1 MEEFNTDE
9 ITLMLKFGITVPRPQ
24 ASKVIRVNLTCK
36 LCQTVITQ
44 FFQMIQ
50 QPNGAWIK
58 NKEISPVTDK
68 VEVSNILVSICSN
81 CKEVLMQKEKAELIE
96 MLLDFYSFNAPNAS
110 RNEVQNKDYKIR
122 RKSNERDCTGLV

>member
-1 MEEFNTDE
+1 MQEFNTEE
-9 ITLMLKFGITVPRPQ
+9 IALMLRLGISVPRPQ
-24 ASKVIRVNLTCK
+24 ASKVIKVNITCK
-36 LCQTVITQ
+36 LCKTTTSQ
-44 FFQMIQ
+44 FFQMVQ
-50 QPNGAWIK
+50 QPNGAWVK

-68 VEVSNILVSICSN
+68 VETSNIFVSICSN
-81 CKEVLMQKEKAELIE
+81 CRETLMQKEKSELVN